1 MMDINLKEEFI
12 DELWELHSVRDRNT
26 QLTPPLSSSNYH
38 LFSVSTPC
46 LRRPRMKRP
55 VYYVLVG

>member
-1 MMDINLKEEFI
+1 MIEINLKEDFI

-26 QLTPPLSSSNYH
+26 RLTSPLSSSNYH
-38 LFSVSTPC
+38 LFSVSTPS

>member
-1 MMDINLKEEFI
+1 MMEINLKEEFI
-12 DELWELHSVRDRNT
+12 DDLWELHSVGDRNT
-26 QLTPPLSSSNYH
+26 HLTSTLSQSNYH
-38 LFSVSTPC
+38 LFSVSTHS